1 MTGIRSLLA
10 LVQSNTI
17 AGVSDIAQIPDGQ
30 RPKSITIETP
40 SQSVRS
46 SFMLNRKPIMGVR
59 GLAPKP
65 VGRKEIP
72 CKYLQSFKGNR

>member
-30 RPKSITIETP
+30 WPKLITIETP
-40 SQSVRS
+40 SQSVQS
-46 SFMLNRKPIMGVR
+46 WFMLNRKPIWVSVASLRNLSGENTDE
-59 GLAPKP
+59 P
-65 VGRKEIP
+65 
-72 CKYLQSFKGNR
+72 QDS